1 MSGCHE
7 QMLPAELI
15 TSGHPPGA
23 ALEALRN
30 MVLATRYNGWRYI
43 AVSVTCH
50 ALQLGEQPRRNCTV
64 KVLCGFPVCW
74 PALLA

>member
-1 MSGCHE
+1 MAVTR

-15 TSGHPPGA
+15 TSGQPPGA

-43 AVSVTCH
+43 AVSCH
-50 ALQLGEQPRRNCTV
+50 PLLGS
-64 KVLCGFPVCW
+64 W
-74 PALLA
+74 